1 MTSSS
6 AKWDAEDEDGV
17 MVRSDNRELKLELEL
32 SFAGRREG
40 RERDGAPS

>member
-6 AKWDAEDEDGV
+6 AKEDAEDEDGV
-17 MVRSDNRELKLELEL
+17 MVRSDNRELKLEL